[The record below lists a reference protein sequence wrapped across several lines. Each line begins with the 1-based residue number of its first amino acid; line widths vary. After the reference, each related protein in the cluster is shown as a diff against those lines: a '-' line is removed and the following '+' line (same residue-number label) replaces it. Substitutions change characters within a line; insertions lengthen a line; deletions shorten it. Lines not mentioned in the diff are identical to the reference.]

1 MQLLDCPVRNYAWGS
16 RTALAGLRGES
27 GPSPHPEAELWMGAH
42 PADPSRLL
50 ESGATLLDE
59 IAEDPVAALGQ
70 EVCERFDKQL
80 PFLMKVLAAEEPLSL
95 QAHPSREQAQE
106 GFERENQRGI
116 SLDARSRNYK
126 DDNHKPELIVALTQ
140 FSAMAG
146 FRDPAATVAF
156 LEELG
161 SQRFVPYRDL
171 LAEQPDGSGL
181 RALFTTWITL
191 PSSDVSELVD
201 DLAEACV
208 GLLGRS
214 PRGRFSEVA
223 RNLLQLVELYPGDAG
238 VLASTLLNHITL
250 QPGEGI
256 FLGAGNLH
264 AYLHG
269 VGVELMA
276 NSDNVL
282 RGGLTPKHVDV
293 PELLRV
299 VDFEPFPLAPVAVR
313 NAEPGGTVEQVYQA
327 PIDEFALSRIELD
340 ATGLRHSVSHGLS
353 RGGPQII
360 ACTRGEVIARSGDTD
375 IRVHAGGAL
384 WIPASDPEVILHAG
398 TARDEVFRAVVP
410 Q

>member
-16 RTALAGLRGES
+16 RTALAGLRGEP

-42 PADPSRLL
+42 PADPSRLVG
-50 ESGATLLDE
+50 SGATLLVE

-70 EVCERFDKQL
+70 HVCERFDKQL
-80 PFLMKVLAAEEPLSL
+80 PFLMKVLAAEEPLSI
-95 QAHPSREQAQE
+95 QAHPSKAQAQE
-106 GFERENQRGI
+106 GFERENQRGVP
-116 SLDARSRNYK
+116 LDASSRNYK
-126 DDNHKPELIVALTQ
+126 DDNHKPELLVALTQ

-146 FRDPAATVAF
+146 FRDPEATVAL

-161 SQRFVPYRDL
+161 SPRFVPYRDL

-191 PSSDVSELVD
+191 PSSDVAELVD
-201 DLAEACV
+201 DLAESCV
-208 GLLGRS
+208 ALLGRS
-214 PRGRFSEVA
+214 PRGPFAEVA
-223 RNLLQLVELYPGDAG
+223 RNLLQLVERYPGDAG
-238 VLASTLLNHITL
+238 VLASILLNHITL

-256 FLGAGNLH
+256 FLDAGNLH

-299 VDFEPFPLAPVAVR
+299 VDFEPLELSPVPVR
-313 NAEPGGTVEQVYQA
+313 NAEPGGTAEQVYQV

-340 ATGLRHSVSHGLS
+340 ATGLLHSVSHGLS

-360 ACTRGEVIARSGDTD
+360 ACTRGEVIARSGGEEV
-375 IRVHAGGAL
+375 RVPAGGAL
-384 WIPASDPEVILHAG
+384 WIPDSDPEVILHAG